1 MRKCASASQAH
12 SGLGGAA
19 AQSRG
24 ERLVSRAQPLR
35 NSSAHSGREARKRLA
50 AAASTPWQLRGS
62 QDFSRSSSGQ
72 KRPRESGMGVTAG

>member
-1 MRKCASASQAH
+1 MRKSVFSSRAH